1 MFCHKCGKECSENDA
16 FCRFC
21 GATIPKLKPET
32 EEEKID
38 DISGSPSKNGSP
50 SENEGWDLSSSI
62 ERNKKIVLALIV
74 TVAVIGMLVAF
85 FKDKGES
92 GTLYT
97 DDYHEDDFEYGEENT
112 DGSMTL
118 EEAKALEG
126 YFILKDDKFYPLQQ
140 GQNCL
145 YPSFSEHETMNLMTV
160 YEDSAYPVPTLEEG
174 DQLVLISS
182 DGFDDEERNVHDVL
196 KTGYTIPV
204 FLEHYSLDDGVL
216 ATATD
221 EYYDE
226 ISSINGID
234 YETFLKEHT
243 ADTADYCSIST
254 YPREGMLRGLN
265 NYEGCNPEE
274 ALILFDFENNSDVT
288 VGTFQGTSFQE
299 QHFQSNI
306 KYYMYDGCAEEIST
320 KVGEGVTA
328 GYTFDYTLRGT
339 MCPVE
344 MTQNGYAVIDTSDV
358 SSGLHLINI
367 KDFEIY
373 NNRWPMYSD
382 RLYAFEKK

>member
-1 MFCHKCGKECSENDA
+1 M

-21 GATIPKLKPET
+21 GADLRENTVEQPYQSEDL
-32 EEEKID
+32 
-38 DISGSPSKNGSP
+38 GSP
-50 SENEGWDLSSSI
+50 
-62 ERNKKIVLALIV
+62 RA
-74 TVAVIGMLVAF
+74 AVP
-85 FKDKGES
+85 
-92 GTLYT
+92 
-97 DDYHEDDFEYGEENT
+97 
-112 DGSMTL
+112 TL
-118 EEAKALEG
+118 EENKSKKGIIAFLIVSAVLIGVLVMYFNEQGDLAPYDTYESEDYDDTEYEEEGDGSLSLEEATAMEG
-126 YFILKDDKFYPLQQ
+126 YFIMKGDRFFPLQQ

-160 YEDSAYPVPTLEEG
+160 YEDSSYPVPTLEEG
-174 DQLVLISS
+174 DQLVLIST
-182 DGFDDEERNVHDVL
+182 DGFSEEERNVHDVL

-204 FLEHYSLDDGVL
+204 FLEHYSLDDGVI

-221 EYYDE
+221 EYYDD
-226 ISSINGID
+226 IATVNGID

-243 ADTADYCSIST
+243 VDTADFCSIST
-254 YPREGMLRGLN
+254 FPRSGSITN
-265 NYEGCNPEE
+265 PYNYDGCNPET

-288 VGTFQGTSFQE
+288 VGTYQGTSFQE
-299 QHFQSNI
+299 QSFQSNI

-320 KVGEGVTA
+320 KVGEGLTA

-339 MCPVE
+339 KCPIE
-344 MTQNGYAVIDTSDV
+344 MTQNGYAVIDTSEV

-373 NNRWPMYSD
+373 NNHWPMYSD